1 MNTKMIIL
9 SSHKH
14 ISTQHDLIVGQKRY
28 LLHNGKIVIAT
39 IEHFDAFSATVKL
52 GCGFKFKTPFNLIYK
67 QKPTTHPTECTHFL
81 QEETQS

>member
-1 MNTKMIIL
+1 MDKVIIL
-9 SSHKH
+9 KNHKH
-14 ISTQHDLIVGQKRY
+14 IGAHHDLVIGDKRF

-81 QEETQS
+81 QEEVTS